1 MKTKFLIPILLIVF
15 IFSFTAC
22 TTLKTAAETT
32 TAEEISTA
40 SKTTAAEITASEITA
55 TADTTTVAAPGS
67 VHAQEYQV
75 VEAVQEYWVGDTW
88 GFILNKGEKAFLD
101 QDGKV
106 LEIQDAQGRVK
117 LENFGEFRFRFYA
130 WEDGF
135 DVIVGGGF
143 LLLNAGNSYTFEWP
157 AEQGNPPQQ
166 AEVRLISNDQL
177 IGYALLIMNYNS
189 DGAFTGLEKPIAFV
203 DSNGDGLLSIQEL
216 NAALAGLCEEVNL
229 IAESQPSLATSFEAD
244 ITSAYAMGN
253 SGAIADAYQKIKQ
266 IQLDTVQ
273 AAKN

>member
-1 MKTKFLIPILLIVF
+1 MRHKIKLLNLALIVVF

-22 TTLKTAAETT
+22 AIPKTAT
-32 TAEEISTA
+32 EISTA
-40 SKTTAAEITASEITA
+40 AKTTAAEITASEITA
-55 TADTTTVAAPGS
+55 AAETATAPGS
-67 VHAQEYQV
+67 AHAQEYQV

-130 WEDGF
+130 WEDGY

-157 AEQGNPPQQ
+157 AEQGNPQQ

-189 DGAFTGLEKPIAFV
+189 DGAFTGLEKPIASV
-203 DSNGDGLLSIQEL
+203 DSNNDGLLSIQEL

-229 IAESQPSLATSFEAD
+229 IAKSQPSLAASFEAD
-244 ITSAYAMGN
+244 ITSAYATGN

-266 IQLDTVQ
+266 IQLDVVQ
-273 AAKN
+273 AAKE